1 MRDISPILWICGGP
15 GCGKSVLASFISE
28 ELFNSGRNVTVAYF
42 FFDDKDDRLNDAKA
56 ALRNLL
62 SQLLEQDP
70 DGVYKHFLQELEFA
84 THRENTSWSFE
95 MLWRVFERII
105 QDEELR
111 PISIVIDALGISS
124 RKLQHPSG

>member
-1 MRDISPILWICGGP
+1 MRDVSPILWIYGGP

-28 ELFNSGRNVTVAYF
+28 ELFSSGGNVPVVYF

-62 SQLLEQDP
+62 AQLLEQDP
-70 DGVYKHFLQELEFA
+70 DAVFKHFLEELEFA
-84 THRENTSWSFE
+84 THRANTSWSFG

-105 QDEELR
+105 KDEELR
-111 PISIVIDALGISS
+111 PIRIVIDALGISS
-124 RKLQHPSG
+124 RQLQYPSG